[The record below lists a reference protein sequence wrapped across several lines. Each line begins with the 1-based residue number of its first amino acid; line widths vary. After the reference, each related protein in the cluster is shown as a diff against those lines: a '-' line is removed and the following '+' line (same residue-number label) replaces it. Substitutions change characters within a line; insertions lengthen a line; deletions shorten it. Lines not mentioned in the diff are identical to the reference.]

1 MTFLEFLDRWDE
13 RRLRK
18 PERPLRDIRQFIGF
32 AFLAGY
38 YVLVWQFAL
47 RTVPLP
53 NVGLIRDAMLT
64 LGPPVGLIVGAMFR
78 SDARDEQAT
87 RNTGIA
93 LEAARTG
100 AKAAL
105 ASSGSEDSAAIK
117 AGDAVTID
125 RAAAD
130 DANDRAASGT

>member
-1 MTFLEFLDRWDE
+1 MKLLEFLDRWDE
-13 RRLRK
+13 RRLRR

-38 YVLVWQFAL
+38 YVLVWQFAMRSIPAENL
-47 RTVPLP
+47 D
-53 NVGLIRDAMLT
+53 LIRDAMLT

-93 LEAARTG
+93 LDAARTG
-100 AKAAL
+100 AQAAL
-105 ASSGSEDSAAIK
+105 ASSTTENGKPDVELGPGETATIEAKPEDK
-117 AGDAVTID
+117 
-125 RAAAD
+125 
-130 DANDRAASGT
+130 

>member
-1 MTFLEFLDRWDE
+1 MTLLEFLDRWDQ
-13 RRLRK
+13 RRQSR

-38 YVLVWQFAL
+38 YVMVWQFSRQAL
-47 RTVPLP
+47 PEQNLD
-53 NVGLIRDAMLT
+53 LIRDAMLT

-93 LEAARTG
+93 LDAARKGAEAAMQNNTNDG
-100 AKAAL
+100 SPN
-105 ASSGSEDSAAIK
+105 SSAIHD
-117 AGDAVTID
+117 GDQVTMEKK
-125 RAAAD
+125 
-130 DANDRAASGT
+130 

>member
-1 MTFLEFLDRWDE
+1 MTLLEFLDRWDQ
-13 RRLRK
+13 RRLHR

-38 YVLVWQFAL
+38 YVMVWQFSRQAL
-47 RTVPLP
+47 PEQNLD
-53 NVGLIRDAMLT
+53 LIRDAMLT

-78 SDARDEQAT
+78 TDARDEQAT

-93 LEAARTG
+93 LDAARTG

-105 ASSGSEDSAAIK
+105 ASSSSEEGGSAIHE
-117 AGDAVTID
+117 GDQVTMEKK
-125 RAAAD
+125 
-130 DANDRAASGT
+130 

>member
-1 MTFLEFLDRWDE
+1 MTLLEFLDRWDQ
-13 RRLRK
+13 RRQSR

-38 YVLVWQFAL
+38 YVMVWQFSRQAL
-47 RTVPLP
+47 PEQNLD
-53 NVGLIRDAMLT
+53 LIRDAMLT

-93 LEAARTG
+93 LDAARKGAEAAMQSNTNDG
-100 AKAAL
+100 D
-105 ASSGSEDSAAIK
+105 SSAIRD
-117 AGDAVTID
+117 GDRVTMEKK
-125 RAAAD
+125 
-130 DANDRAASGT
+130 

>member
-1 MTFLEFLDRWDE
+1 MTLLEFLDRWDE

-38 YVLVWQFAL
+38 YVMVWQFSRQAL
-47 RTVPLP
+47 PEQNLD
-53 NVGLIRDAMLT
+53 LIRDAMLT

-78 SDARDEQAT
+78 TDARDEQAT

-93 LEAARTG
+93 LDAGRIVAKTALAQSTG
-100 AKAAL
+100 AEDITGVSGAGAL
-105 ASSGSEDSAAIK
+105 P
-117 AGDAVTID
+117 DAPQGGV
-125 RAAAD
+125 
-130 DANDRAASGT
+130 